1 MWRFLINISIAR
13 RLTVAATI
21 TALIPGI
28 VISILGSSYVSTLNT
43 VNNTVQVDDTAVKLV
58 TDMQADLLRMNALL
72 GTFSMAPSSAASN
85 VQNSR
90 EIVQLTSDFGSAL
103 AAYQQ
108 DYQITSSVK
117 MQSIRNAL
125 KN

>member
-1 MWRFLINISIAR
+1 MWRFLINMSIAR

-28 VISILGSSYVSTLNT
+28 VISILGSSYASTLNT

-90 EIVQLTSDFGSAL
+90 EIVQLAILAQPWLPISKTIRLPARLKCRVFG
-103 AAYQQ
+103 
-108 DYQITSSVK
+108 
-117 MQSIRNAL
+117 MP
-125 KN
+125 